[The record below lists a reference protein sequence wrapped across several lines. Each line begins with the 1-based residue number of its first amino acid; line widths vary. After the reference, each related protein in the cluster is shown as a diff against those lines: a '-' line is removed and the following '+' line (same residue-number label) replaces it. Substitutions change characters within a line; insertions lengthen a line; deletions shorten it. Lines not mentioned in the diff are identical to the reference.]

1 MGFSISW
8 FGFENK
14 SKAEVL
20 ALFGLRDLGTVD
32 EANGALFSV
41 AELPTG
47 WTILFVNDYEFG
59 GDAEVLAEVS
69 RVGYVVACQ
78 AEEHVMASAAR
89 GYRDGREEWQ
99 VVHDSSRGRDDIAVR
114 GQPPA
119 RLTKIRRRL
128 AAQQQEPGEW
138 PRVDFLFD
146 VPVELAASETG
157 YRHDRHRFDW
167 GQPQFT
173 AAEIVR
179 RGG

>member
-8 FGFENK
+8 FGFENGF
-14 SKAEVL
+14 KAEAL

-32 EANGALFSV
+32 EANQALFSV

-47 WTILFVNDYEFG
+47 WTILFVNDYGFG
-59 GDAEVLAEVS
+59 GDAELLAEVS
-69 RVGYVVACQ
+69 RIGYVVACQ

-89 GYRDGREEWQ
+89 GYRNGREEWQ
-99 VVHDSSRGRDDIAVR
+99 VAHDSSRRPFDVEIRGR
-114 GQPPA
+114 PPE
-119 RLTKIRRRL
+119 RL
-128 AAQQQEPGEW
+128 AEIRQRLIARQQAAGDKS
-138 PRVDFLFD
+138 RVDYLFD
-146 VPVELAASETG
+146 APVELAASETG
-157 YRHDRHRFDW
+157 YRHDRYRFDW